1 MSMNAIF
8 ASKLYKAS
16 KHKDKIKAA
25 LANPINTELVMQL
38 TEYLDDDEVNQLAD
52 QVDTS
57 KSDESNESSDA
68 NDKLDEDTKS
78 EATSEKIRPSQ
89 HTERHTTPPA
99 DHHLSEAVAKSESD
113 ENSVEPTE
121 KKTFDVQPQ
130 TSESEDVAESTTTTG
145 SSVTAN
151 CIIYPQSSTI
161 SVDAII
167 GALNAREDTA
177 GVCRAVLRDAEL
189 WIHYNDSVNLNNV
202 MEPAIALLNAA
213 GYTMLNFNR
222 LARTENA
229 IVFTISQNNNLVQPL
244 KETVSE

>member
-1 MSMNAIF
+1 MNAIF

-52 QVDTS
+52 QVDTPR
-57 KSDESNESSDA
+57 SDESNELSDA
-68 NDKLDEDTKS
+68 DDKHEDDAESKS
-78 EATSEKIRPSQ
+78 SEKIRPSQ
-89 HTERHTTPPA
+89 HTERHTAPPA

-113 ENSVEPTE
+113 ENSVEPAE

-130 TSESEDVAESTTTTG
+130 TSESEDVAESTVTTG

-229 IVFTISQNNNLVQPL
+229 IVFTISQNNNSVQPL